1 MVLEMT
7 KCEDMNVF
15 FGVSSPEHALLFYF
29 YFKAIRVLYK
39 KKRITVLEI
48 HSEPWTIT
56 NTCTRMQ
63 GMQGEAKCAQSVTGI
78 TVHKENANLKRS

>member
-15 FGVSSPEHALLFYF
+15 LRSLLQNMPCFFVFILKPYVF
-29 YFKAIRVLYK
+29 YK
-39 KKRITVLEI
+39 KKTYYSVRN
-48 HSEPWTIT
+48 SEPWTIT

>member
-1 MVLEMT
+1 M
-7 KCEDMNVF
+7 
-15 FGVSSPEHALLFYF
+15 FY
-29 YFKAIRVLYK
+29 IK

>member
-7 KCEDMNVF
+7 KCEDMNVI

-48 HSEPWTIT
+48 VSHGRLPIHVLV
-56 NTCTRMQ
+56 CRVCR
-63 GMQGEAKCAQSVTGI
+63 AKQNVL
-78 TVHKENANLKRS
+78 NQ

>member
-1 MVLEMT
+1 MPCFFIFIL
-7 KCEDMNVF
+7 KPYVF
-15 FGVSSPEHALLFYF
+15 Y
-29 YFKAIRVLYK
+29 IK